1 MNCAELSRREDS
13 TNFFNSSLFFKLVQ
27 LEKIQT
33 LIWSFDII
41 FKAETLMA
49 SMAFLSIFGISSGD
63 MPPRR

>member
-49 SMAFLSIFGISSGD
+49 SMASLSIFGISSGD